1 MGPFTALR
9 HLVAKAIGVDLD
21 EPPHVENFPGG
32 EVLVIHKVYG
42 GILPLYRW
50 RLYHYDLHH
59 YGMRVLF
66 TGMAPSR
73 HEASMAAS
81 GALMQHEALPAASA
95 TVIPFRPRRKPN
107 G

>member
-21 EPPHVENFPGG
+21 EPPHIEAFADG
-32 EVLVIHKVYG
+32 EVLVVHKIYG
-42 GILPLYRW
+42 GPLPLYRW
-50 RLYHYDLHH
+50 WLYHYDLHH

-66 TGMAPSR
+66 TGTAVSPAR
-73 HEASMAAS
+73 ASMAAS
-81 GALMQHEALPAASA
+81 AEFIQHQALPEQSA